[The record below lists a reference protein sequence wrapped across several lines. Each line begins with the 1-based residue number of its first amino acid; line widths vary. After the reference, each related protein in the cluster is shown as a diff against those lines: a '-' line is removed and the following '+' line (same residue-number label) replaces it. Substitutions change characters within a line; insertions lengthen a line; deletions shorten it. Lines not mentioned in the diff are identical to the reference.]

1 MTEVLTTLAIA
12 GTAIWL
18 VGSITALVLARNPKY
33 DWEYEAGHK
42 AAIAFVL
49 TPIWPIIATGLLAW
63 LIVQLAKSL
72 RLHL

>member
-1 MTEVLTTLAIA
+1 MLETLTAFAIA
-12 GTAIWL
+12 GTLFWL
-18 VGSITALVLARNPKY
+18 LVSILVLVLARNAEY